1 MAKKKP
7 IPRSQRAAQKQ
18 VRERI
23 LDTFSEKAKRSGLRS
38 VTMGELASE
47 LRMSAST
54 LYREFPSKEEL
65 TMACVERWAREL
77 GVAEATQPSKG
88 RDGFERFLQWA
99 EAWADINASL
109 SPAFILD
116 LRSDYPAAW
125 RRFSEEIAVRRARG
139 RDALRNL
146 LKPGLDEQVA
156 FAVLRAVMDH
166 FLRPDSVDRLPIPRR
181 EAIRQ
186 AVAIWA
192 GGALKRQ
199 AKLRALP
206 GGKPR

>member
-1 MAKKKP
+1 
-7 IPRSQRAAQKQ
+7 

-23 LDTFSEKAKRSGLRS
+23 LDTFSEKAKRAGLRS
-38 VTMGELASE
+38 VTMGELATE

-54 LYREFPSKEEL
+54 LYREFPSKEDL

-77 GVAEATQPSKG
+77 GVAEAAEG
-88 RDGFERFLQWA
+88 RSGKDGFQRFLQWA
-99 EAWADINASL
+99 EAWADINAAL

-125 RRFSEEIAVRRARG
+125 KRFSEEIDVRRERG
-139 RDALRNL
+139 RDALRSL
-146 LKPGLDEQVA
+146 LKPEFDEQVA
-156 FAVLRAVMDH
+156 FAVLRAVMDA
-166 FLRPDSVDRLPIPRR
+166 FLRPESVDRLPIPRR

-192 GGALKRQ
+192 GGALKRPG
-199 AKLRALP
+199 KLRALP
-206 GGKPR
+206 GGKAR